1 MGNRLKSKR
10 PLRQVIRAGLIRPV
24 IEFMHS
30 QAMGGIVLIAAT
42 LIALVL
48 ANSGFATT
56 YFGWRDMPA
65 GFSIGSFR
73 LEKPVLLW
81 INDGLMA
88 VFFLLV
94 GLEIKREFLI
104 GELSNAKLA
113 MLPIAA
119 AIGGMA
125 VPAAIYAAFNWGQP
139 SLPGW
144 GIPMATD
151 IAFALG
157 ILALLGSRVPLALKI
172 FLTAFAIVD
181 DLGAVLIIALF
192 YTAHLDLPTLGIS
205 CVLLAALIVLNVS
218 GVRPLWPYLAIGALL
233 WLAILKSGVHA
244 TVAGVLIALTIPT
257 KVRLDARGFAENV
270 QGLIDRFRSQESAGK
285 GDIISDDRISLLQG
299 IEDACE
305 DAQMPLQRLEH
316 ALHGWVNFLIVP
328 IFAFAN
334 AGVAFGNLGGD
345 ALRSPITLGI
355 ALGLVLGKPI
365 GVMLS
370 AWFVC
375 KVGLASMPRGVT
387 WNQMTGAA
395 VLGGVG
401 FTMSLFIA
409 SLAFEAPQ
417 AIDTSKVG
425 IFLGSLIAAV
435 AGVAILL
442 RARSAPA
449 SS

>member
-1 MGNRLKSKR
+1 MGKEGQSRG
-10 PLRQVIRAGLIRPV
+10 PLPQVIRKRLIRPV
-24 IEFMHS
+24 LEFMQS
-30 QAMGGIVLIAAT
+30 QAVGGIVLIAAT
-42 LIALVL
+42 VVALIL
-48 ANSGFATT
+48 ANSGFAAS

-65 GFSIGSFR
+65 GFKIGDFQ
-73 LEKPVLLW
+73 LEKPLLLW

-104 GELSNAKLA
+104 GELSSAKHA

-119 AIGGMA
+119 AVGGMA
-125 VPAAIYAAFNWGQP
+125 VPAAIYVALNWGQP

-192 YTAHLDLPTLGIS
+192 YTAQLDVTALGIAGA
-205 CVLLAALIVLNVS
+205 LLVALIALNAS
-218 GVRPLWPYLAIGALL
+218 GVRMLGPYLAIGALL
-233 WLAILKSGVHA
+233 WLAVLKSGVHA

-257 KVRLDARGFAENV
+257 KVRLDARGFGESV
-270 QGLIDRFRSQESAGK
+270 QSLLDRFRAKESEGR
-285 GDIISDDRISLLQG
+285 GGVISDDRISLLQG
-299 IEDACE
+299 IEDSCE
-305 DAQMPLQRLEH
+305 QVQMPLQRLEH
-316 ALHGWVNFLIVP
+316 VLHGWVNFLIVP

-334 AGVAFGNLGGD
+334 AGVAFSGLPSD
-345 ALRSPITLGI
+345 ALRSPVTLGI
-355 ALGLVLGKPI
+355 GLGLVLGKPF
-365 GVMLS
+365 GVLLA
-370 AWFVC
+370 AWFV
-375 KVGLASMPRGVT
+375 VRLGLANVPRGVS
-387 WNQMTGAA
+387 WAQLTGVA

-409 SLAFEAPQ
+409 SLAFESAE
-417 AIDTSKVG
+417 AVDTSKVG
-425 IFLGSLIAAV
+425 IFLGSLVSAV
-435 AGVAILL
+435 IGVVILL
-442 RARSAPA
+442 RAKGARA